1 MSKEK
6 RRLSFSLHGNE
17 RWWCKESFRMANL
30 YKLTKISPTAPS
42 GDCSKIASQRNSHA
56 HSDPGTGSQQPCQ
69 ARLTSSTWGSTIKS
83 SLCVGPLPSIIS
95 SLLHSIPL
103 FSQGFLSES
112 NKTDNLIHTKV
123 LMINTDLIYFPSQLI
138 FAL

>member
-6 RRLSFSLHGNE
+6 RKLSFSLYGNE

-30 YKLTKISPTAPS
+30 YKLTKSAPTAPS
-42 GDCSKIASQRNSHA
+42 SDCSKIASQRNSQA
-56 HSDPGTGSQQPCQ
+56 HLGLASCSL
-69 ARLTSSTWGSTIKS
+69 ARPASHVPHLGLHWT
-83 SLCVGPLPSIIS
+83 SIIS

-112 NKTDNLIHTKV
+112 NKTDNLIHTKA
-123 LMINTDLIYFPSQLI
+123 LMINIDLIYFPSQLI